1 MKIAI
6 STYSF
11 RQWVINNGLTC
22 LDIFAKAKELGF
34 EYIEIVGLEGHSSNR
49 EDALEYAKKLRAEAD
64 RVGIQIVNF
73 VFGCDLLSGT
83 RKGDGDIEKE
93 MQYVKNMI
101 DAAEILGVKTIR
113 HDVFFSLGKYASF
126 DQALPVVA
134 PRIREISE
142 YARTKGIK
150 TSTENHGH
158 LCQDPLRMEKI
169 FNAVACDNFGL
180 LCDMG
185 NFMCTDS
192 DPEQA
197 VAIVAPYTVY
207 AHAKDFYFKSGSR
220 LDSPADNQGF
230 SVTRACNYIK
240 GAPIGHGVVP
250 VVQCLKILKKAGYDG
265 YLTIEYEGTEECIR
279 SIEIGKENL
288 ERYINMI

>member
-11 RQWVINNGLTC
+11 KQWVDNNGLTN
-22 LDIFAKAKELGF
+22 LDTFAKAKEMGF
-34 EYIEIVGLEGHSSNR
+34 DYIEIAGLEGYSSDR
-49 EDALEYAKKLRAEAD
+49 EAALEYAKKLRAEAD
-64 RVGIQIVNF
+64 KVGIQIVNF
-73 VFGCDLLSGT
+73 VFGCDLLSGA
-83 RKGDGDIEKE
+83 REGGGDIDKE

-101 DAAEILGVKTIR
+101 DVAEILGVKTVR

-150 TSTENHGH
+150 TSTENHGF
-158 LCQDPLRMEKI
+158 LCQEPARMEKI

-185 NFMCTDS
+185 NFLCTDS
-192 DPEQA
+192 DPVQA
-197 VAIVAPYTVY
+197 VATVAPYTVY

-230 SVTRACNYIK
+230 FVTRGRNYIK
-240 GAPIGHGVVP
+240 GAPVGHGIVP
-250 VVQCLKILKKAGYDG
+250 VVQCLKALKAAGYDG
-265 YLTIEYEGTEECIR
+265 FLTIEYEGTEECIR
-279 SIEIGKENL
+279 SIAIGKENL
-288 ERYINMI
+288 ERYISMI